1 VKVGLVVPGGFDAGG
16 SIGVIPALLDLSRA
30 LARRHDV
37 HVFVLA
43 ARGATQHYPLAGARV
58 HRIGDPWLPEPAT
71 VAGRALGMA
80 RMAAGLARELR
91 RAERQDGRG
100 FDVLHA
106 FWADGPGVVAG
117 LVGRARRIRVVVSL
131 GGGEAVSLPELD
143 YGGARSRLGRART
156 ALALSLATAITAG
169 SAFAASFLSAEAARR
184 ARVVP
189 LGISCEPTADD
200 LRDDLGDDLPLRP
213 PGPAGPPWRLLHVG
227 TLNRIKDH
235 PTLLRAFA
243 RVAARLGDVSLDCVG
258 EDTLG
263 GETQRL
269 AATLGLGESVRFW
282 GFREAR
288 ELTSF
293 YRRAHALVVSSRYES
308 QGVVILEA
316 AARGLPTV
324 GTSVGLMPTL
334 APAAA
339 VCVPPGDWEGLGDE
353 LTGLLLDETRRHA
366 LGEAAQ
372 RFARAHDASWTASTF
387 EQLYA
392 ESQ

>member
-16 SIGVIPALLDLSRA
+16 LIGVIPALLDLSRA

-37 HVFVLA
+37 HVFVVA

-58 HRIGDPWLPEPAT
+58 HRIGDPWLAEPAT

-117 LVGRARRIRVVVSL
+117 LVGRARRIRVIVSL

-143 YGGARSRLGRART
+143 YGGARSRLGRTRT
-156 ALALSLATAITAG
+156 ALALSLASAVTAG
-169 SAFAASFLSAEAARR
+169 SAFATSFLSVEVARR
-184 ARVVP
+184 ARVIP
-189 LGISCEPTADD
+189 LGICCDPTADD
-200 LRDDLGDDLPLRP
+200 LLDDLPLRP
-213 PGPAGPPWRLLHVG
+213 PGPPWRLLHVG

-243 RVAARLGDVSLDCVG
+243 RVAARLGNVSLDCVG

-269 AATLGLGESVRFW
+269 SAALGLGESVRFW

-293 YRRAHALVVSSRYES
+293 YRGAHALVVSSRYES

-316 AARGLPTV
+316 GARGLPAV

-339 VCVPPGDWEGLGDE
+339 VCVPPGDWESLGDE

-372 RFARAHDASWTASTF
+372 RFARAHDATWTASTF

-392 ESQ
+392 ENQ